1 MGDRSPMAVT
11 GKEDD
16 DDIDQRRI
24 SVKWSP
30 GLAERCHGHSLQLGL
45 LSLGAL
51 SPVYALSIGISIFV
65 PSSDGASMV
74 SSGALY

>member
-16 DDIDQRRI
+16 DEIDQRRI

-30 GLAERCHGHSLQLGL
+30 GLAERCHGHCVWGRCHWEPWTLCVVNGKEHF
-45 LSLGAL
+45 A
-51 SPVYALSIGISIFV
+51 
-65 PSSDGASMV
+65 
-74 SSGALY
+74 